1 MQITFSKSCIFIYKF
16 LFLHNHLRIKK
27 AYFCRLAANYIAA
40 REANYL
46 RGGDLRNLLSPCRRY
61 GLRLKNTIF

>member
-46 RGGDLRNLLSPCRRY
+46 RGGGFTKSSFP
-61 GLRLKNTIF
+61 G